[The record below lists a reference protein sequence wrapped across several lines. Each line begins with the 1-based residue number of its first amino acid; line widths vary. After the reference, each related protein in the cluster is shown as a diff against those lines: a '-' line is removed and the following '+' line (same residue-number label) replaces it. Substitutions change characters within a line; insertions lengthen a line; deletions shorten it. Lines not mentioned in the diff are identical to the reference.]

1 MLSFFCMEKGGNLK
15 GSLSLDDLKR
25 LQNEALAQISQVA
38 GLEALEELRIR
49 YLGRKG
55 SLTQILRGLD
65 RKSVV

>member
-1 MLSFFCMEKGGNLK
+1 VRDLQGNRLL
-15 GSLSLDDLKR
+15 GPLKR

-55 SLTQILRGLD
+55 SLTQILRGLKD
-65 RKSVV
+65 LEP